1 MEIWKLLLL
10 LVLILALGTF
20 SNFMRLTNRRIAGPF
35 TLHKNHLHEGFGG
48 GFGVGF
54 NGGFG
59 IGGAGSEIDRKN
71 RDEPFYD
78 GGHGGHGGGHGGHHG
93 GYVGPA
99 GYGGPNQGTWRG
111 SNRGGGGDDWGWYG
125 WSYPWAAYGPIEEA
139 VTCNSNADCGMNGVC
154 ADNKYCMY

>member
-35 TLHKNHLHEGFGG
+35 TFHRNHLHEGFGG

-59 IGGAGSEIDRKN
+59 AGGAGSEIVRKN
-71 RDEPFYD
+71 RDEPFYSNRN
-78 GGHGGHGGGHGGHHG
+78 GPG
-93 GYVGPA
+93 GYN
-99 GYGGPNQGTWRG
+99 GPNQGTW
-111 SNRGGGGDDWGWYG
+111 GGLGDGRDGEMDNWGWYG
-125 WSYPWAAYGPIEEA
+125 WSYPWAAYSP
-139 VTCNSNADCGMNGVC
+139 NL
-154 ADNKYCMY
+154 